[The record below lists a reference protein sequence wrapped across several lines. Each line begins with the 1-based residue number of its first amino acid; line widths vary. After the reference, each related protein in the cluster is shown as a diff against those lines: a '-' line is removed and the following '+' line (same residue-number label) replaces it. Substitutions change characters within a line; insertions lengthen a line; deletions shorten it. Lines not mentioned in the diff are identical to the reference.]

1 MELFSEIFGRTKPII
16 GMAHFPPLPGSPGYD
31 RSKGIRG
38 IVESVRRDILALQE
52 GGVDGVLFANEGDLP
67 YVTIV
72 GPEVPAVMAAVI
84 GELKRDLRVPYG
96 VDILWDPKA
105 TLALA
110 VATGASFV
118 REVFTGLWAGD
129 LGLWNTSA
137 GETLRYRSMIG
148 AEHVKLFFNINAEFT
163 GNLDGRS
170 IEMVARSVVFSSKPD
185 ALCIS
190 GALTGQAVDLSDLK
204 RVKETVGDV
213 PVIANTGVTA
223 DTVGTILKI
232 ADAAI
237 VGTSLKVD
245 GRTFNPVD
253 VQRVRQLIKLAD
265 EVRGEAST

>member
-1 MELFSEIFGRTKPII
+1 MKLFSEIFGRTKPII

-31 RSKGIRG
+31 RSKGIPG
-38 IVESVRRDILALQE
+38 IVESVRRDVLALQE

-67 YVTIV
+67 YLTAV

-96 VDILWDPKA
+96 VDVLWDPKA

-110 VATGASFV
+110 VATEASFV

-148 AEHVKLFFNINAEFT
+148 AERVKLFFNINAEFT

-170 IEMVARSVVFSSKPD
+170 IEMVARSVVFSSRPD
-185 ALCIS
+185 ALCVS

-253 VQRVRQLIKLAD
+253 VRRVRQLVKRAD
-265 EVRGEAST
+265 EVRGEACT